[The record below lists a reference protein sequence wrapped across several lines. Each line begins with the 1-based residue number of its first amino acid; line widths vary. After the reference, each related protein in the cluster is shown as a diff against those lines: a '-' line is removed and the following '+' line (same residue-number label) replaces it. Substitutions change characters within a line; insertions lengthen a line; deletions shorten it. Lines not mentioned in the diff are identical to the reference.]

1 MLYCCACVPSRST
14 RTRVICC
21 SGAQL
26 TQPDGY
32 GCVLFIY
39 SVMLTRTLPG
49 VMSDFDT
56 ALGATARLIS
66 AHNYA
71 AQVPRGVLVCRVVS

>member
-1 MLYCCACVPSRST
+1 MTAGVFAP
-14 RTRVICC
+14 
-21 SGAQL
+21 QL
-26 TQPDGY
+26 SQPDGP
-32 GCVLFIY
+32 GCALFVY

-56 ALGATARLIS
+56 ALGASARLIS

-71 AQVPRGVLVCRVVS
+71 AQVRVCLIVRVRYGATRSGRGARRSS